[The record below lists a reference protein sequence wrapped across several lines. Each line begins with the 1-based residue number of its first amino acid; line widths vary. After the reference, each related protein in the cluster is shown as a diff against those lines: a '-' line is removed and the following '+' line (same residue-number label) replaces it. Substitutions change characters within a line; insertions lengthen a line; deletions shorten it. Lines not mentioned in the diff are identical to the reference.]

1 MMAANPDCAE
11 EPAALSKGKRPSF
24 CGRESTGIWRSQ
36 AGRIPLVGSIAL
48 LTFCLAGSGWASDKK
63 VVGAT
68 LLNLRSPFMHAVGEA
83 LKAEADLL
91 GIELIP
97 LDPARVVATELEQV
111 KDLIARKV
119 DLIIMVPVD
128 QRTSQTAA
136 KLVNQAGIP
145 LLFLKT
151 ELADDFISGGGRIVA
166 YVGSDDTLSGQIE
179 GQYLADKLPQ
189 GGNVVYLVVKYG
201 SSATELRK
209 AGFESVIEDHP
220 NLRIVDELQANAL
233 MSKGKTIMENLLK
246 KYPKGQLQALVAQND
261 EMALGASSA
270 IQAADRLG
278 EFKVLIGIDGLKA
291 GLDAVADGTLT
302 ATLFQD
308 AIGQGTQAM
317 IVASQF
323 LAGEKVAPRLLFP
336 FKLVT
341 KENVASFR

>member
-1 MMAANPDCAE
+1 MMAANPDRAE
-11 EPAALSKGKRPSF
+11 ETATLSERKFSLFR
-24 CGRESTGIWRSQ
+24 GRKFTGIWRSQ
-36 AGRIPLVGSIAL
+36 GGTIALVSGIAL
-48 LTFCLAGSGWASDKK
+48 LTFCLAGSGWTGDKK

-68 LLNLRSPFMHAVGEA
+68 LLNLRSPFLHAVGEA
-83 LKAEADLL
+83 LQAEADRL
-91 GIELIP
+91 GIELIS
-97 LDPARVVATELEQV
+97 LDPARGVATELEQV
-111 KDLIARKV
+111 KNLIARKV

-151 ELADDFISGGGRIVA
+151 QLGDDFISGGGRIVA
-166 YVGSDDTLSGQIE
+166 YVGSDDTLAGQIE
-179 GQYLADKLPQ
+179 GQYLADELPE

-209 AGFESVIEDHP
+209 AGFESVTKDHP
-220 NLRIVDELQANAL
+220 NLRIVNEFQANAL
-233 MSKGKTIMENLLK
+233 MSKSKTIMENLLK
-246 KYPKGQLQALVAQND
+246 KYQKGQLQALVAQND
-261 EMALGASSA
+261 EMAIGASSA

-278 EFKVLIGIDGLKA
+278 EFKVLIGIDGMKS

-317 IVASQF
+317 IVASKF
-323 LAGEKVAPRLLFP
+323 LAGEWVAPRLLFP

>member
-1 MMAANPDCAE
+1 MI
-11 EPAALSKGKRPSF
+11 SG
-24 CGRESTGIWRSQ
+24 
-36 AGRIPLVGSIAL
+36 IAL
-48 LTFCLAGSGWASDKK
+48 LTLCLAGSGWAADKK

-68 LLNLRSPFMHAVGEA
+68 LLNLRSPFLHAVGEA
-83 LKAEADLL
+83 LKAEADRL
-91 GIELIP
+91 GIELIS

-145 LLFLKT
+145 LLLLKT

-166 YVGSDDTLSGQIE
+166 YVGSDDTLAGQIQ
-179 GQYLADKLPQ
+179 GQYLADKLPE

-201 SSATELRK
+201 SSVTELRG
-209 AGFESVIEDHP
+209 AGFESVIKDHP
-220 NLRIVDELQANAL
+220 NLRIVDELQANAVA
-233 MSKGKTIMENLLK
+233 SKSKTIMENLLK
-246 KYPKGQLQALVAQND
+246 QYPKGQLQALVAQND
-261 EMALGASSA
+261 EMAIGASSA

-291 GLDAVADGTLT
+291 GLDDVADGTLT
-302 ATLFQD
+302 ATVFQD

-317 IVASQF
+317 IVASKF
-323 LAGEKVAPRLLFP
+323 LAGERVAPRLLFP

>member
-1 MMAANPDCAE
+1 MMATHPRPE
-11 EPAALSKGKRPSF
+11 ETTTRSKYKFSLFR
-24 CGRESTGIWRSQ
+24 GRKFTGIWPSQ
-36 AGRIPLVGSIAL
+36 AGTVALLSGIAL
-48 LTFCLAGSGWASDKK
+48 LTFCFAVSGWAGDKK
-63 VVGAT
+63 VVGAI
-68 LLNLRSPFMHAVGEA
+68 LLNLRSPFLHAVGEA
-83 LKAEADLL
+83 LNAEADRL
-91 GIELIP
+91 GIELIS
-97 LDPARVVATELEQV
+97 LDPARGVATELEQV
-111 KDLIARKV
+111 KNLIARKV

-136 KLVNQAGIP
+136 RLVNQAGIP

-166 YVGSDDTLSGQIE
+166 YVGSDDTLAGQIE
-179 GQYLADKLPQ
+179 GEYLADKLPE

-209 AGFESVIEDHP
+209 AGFESVMKDHP
-220 NLRIVDELQANAL
+220 NLRIVSEFQANAL
-233 MSKGKTIMENLLK
+233 MSNSKTIMENLLK

-261 EMALGASSA
+261 EMAIGASSA

-278 EFKVLIGIDGLKA
+278 EFKVLIGIDGLKG

-302 ATLFQD
+302 ATVFQD

-317 IVASQF
+317 IVASKV
-323 LAGEKVAPRLLFP
+323 LAGERVAPRLLFP

-341 KENVASFR
+341 KENVASFQ